1 MGAFA
6 PSYFNLRRIIKMTDV
21 TESRTEAYPSAGL
34 TEVILRT
41 GTTVTGATD
50 TLTMTL
56 ADFGIN
62 ELVSVYGNVH
72 TTDYDVMVED
82 DGTTTLTG
90 GVLTILTQTGNNG
103 KRRVYVVVG
112 R

>member
-1 MGAFA
+1 
-6 PSYFNLRRIIKMTDV
+6 MTDV
-21 TESRTEAYPSAGL
+21 TESRVEAYPSMGL

-56 ADFGIN
+56 SDFGMN
-62 ELVSVYGNVH
+62 EVLSTFGNVH

-82 DGTTTLTG
+82 DGATAVSS
-90 GVLTILTQTGNNG
+90 GVLTITTETGNNN